1 MLQAPLIKLAWGC
14 FVFLG
19 FLSATFLIHQSYS
32 DFKNSPVVTSVKTK
46 PIDDLPFP
54 KVTVCPPRGSNTA
67 LNYDL
72 MRADNESLTQ
82 EMRANLSREAKR
94 IFDPCGPHQ
103 QNMEYMLASA
113 NEENIKQVVDGFQTF
128 PKPYNTGFEVRL
140 WNDKGTITTPWF
152 GQEYNETY
160 FLEDKEYHLVLEI
173 PDNVKQYIGDGKL
186 VVEIE
191 VDVQEEEDEEV
202 FFKVKVQAPQREEE
216 MGRRGESLQT

>member
-1 MLQAPLIKLAWGC
+1 M
-14 FVFLG
+14 FLG

-54 KVTVCPPRGSNTA
+54 KVTVCPPRGSNSA

-82 EMRANLSREAKR
+82 EMRANLNQEAKR

-103 QNMEYMLASA
+103 QNIEYMLASA

-128 PKPYNTGFEVRL
+128 PKLCNTGL
-140 WNDKGTITTPWF
+140 
-152 GQEYNETY
+152 
-160 FLEDKEYHLVLEI
+160 
-173 PDNVKQYIGDGKL
+173 
-186 VVEIE
+186 
-191 VDVQEEEDEEV
+191 
-202 FFKVKVQAPQREEE
+202 
-216 MGRRGESLQT
+216 